1 MSPSQTHFRTCN
13 LCEAMCGL
21 EIEVQDGD
29 VLTIRG
35 DKADPFSHGHICPKA
50 TALADIYHD
59 PDRLRQPVRRT
70 PTGWETI
77 GWDEAFAEVVTNLKR
92 IQAEN
97 GRNAI
102 GIYQG
107 NPNVHNMGA
116 MLYAPPFVRTL
127 RTQNR
132 FSATSADQLPHHFAA
147 YFMFGHQ
154 LLLPIPDVDHTDFML
169 MLGANPLV
177 SNGSIMTAGGI
188 GNRLK
193 KLQKRGG
200 QLVVI
205 DPRRTE
211 TAVFANT
218 HHFIKPGS
226 DVLLLLAL
234 LHTIFAEGLDT
245 PGRLAAIAD
254 GLNDIQQA
262 VAHFSPEVAAA
273 PTGMPAESIR
283 QLARDFAGAET
294 AVCYGRIGVSTQKF
308 GGLCQW
314 LINLL
319 NFVTGNLDSPGGAM
333 FTLPAIDVV
342 GITAASGKTGG
353 YGRWH
358 SRVRNAP
365 EFGGEL
371 PVSVLAEEIL
381 TPGDGQIK
389 GLVTIAGNPVLSTPN
404 GRQLD
409 EAFSGLEFMAAID
422 IYINETTR
430 HANIILPPTTGLET
444 EHYDLI
450 FHMLAV
456 QNSAKYSPALFAP
469 AENGRHDW
477 QIFQELRRRMTGK
490 PLPKRNSL
498 RGKLDFFARMTPSQI
513 IDLGLRFGPYGAYRL
528 HKKKLP
534 QQGKQGLKL
543 PILKQQVHGVDLG
556 PLQPNLKRRLCT
568 SNRHIKLAPQL
579 MLADLQRVRRVLI
592 DGDQYSVNSDQY
604 SVNGGQESVD
614 GEQVLTLIGRRQLR
628 SNNSWMHNSPRLL
641 RGKDRCTLLIHPD
654 DAAAHGLANGD
665 SVAVCSRTG
674 RVVLPL
680 AVSAEMMLGVVSI
693 PHGWGHDREGVLLQT
708 AVQHPGVSI
717 NDLTDDQQLDHLTGN
732 AVFSGVAVWLEPVL

>member
-1 MSPSQTHFRTCN
+1 
-13 LCEAMCGL
+13 MCGL
-21 EIEVQDGD
+21 EIEVQGKDI
-29 VLTIRG
+29 LSIRG
-35 DKADPFSHGHICPKA
+35 DKADPFSQGHICPKA

-70 PTGWETI
+70 ENGWETI
-77 GWDEAFAEVVTNLKR
+77 GWDEAFTEVIDNLKQ

-107 NPNVHNMGA
+107 NPNVHNVGA
-116 MLYAPPFVRTL
+116 MLYSPPFVRTL
-127 RTQNR
+127 RTKNR

-147 YFMFGHQ
+147 FFMFGHQ
-154 LLLPIPDVDHTDFML
+154 LLLPVPDVDHTDFML

-177 SNGSIMTAGGI
+177 SNGSMMTAAGI
-188 GNRLK
+188 GKRLK

-211 TAVFANT
+211 TAVLANV
-218 HHFIKPGS
+218 HHFIKPGT

-234 LHTIFAEGLDT
+234 LHTIFAEGLAA

-254 GLNDIQQA
+254 GLAEVQQA
-262 VAHFSPEVAAA
+262 VADFSPEVAAGS
-273 PTGMPAESIR
+273 TGISAEAIR
-283 QLARDFAGAET
+283 QLARDFAGAKT

-314 LINLL
+314 LITLL
-319 NFVTGNLDSPGGAM
+319 NVVTGNLDSPGGAM

-358 SRVRNAP
+358 SRVRNLP

-389 GLVTIAGNPVLSTPN
+389 GMVTIAGNPVLSTSN

-409 EAFSGLEFMAAID
+409 KAFAGLEFMVAVD

-450 FHMLAV
+450 FHALAV
-456 QNSAKYSPALFAP
+456 RNSAKYSPALFPP

-477 QIFQELRRRMTGK
+477 QIFQALRRGMEGK
-490 PLPKRNSL
+490 PLPNRQNS

-513 IDLGLRFGPYGAYRL
+513 IDLALRFGPYGAHGFNKNKLRQQEEQGI
-528 HKKKLP
+528 KLP
-534 QQGKQGLKL
+534 SLKR
-543 PILKQQVHGVDLG
+543 QVHGVDLG
-556 PLQPNLKRRLCT
+556 PLQPNLKQRLCT
-568 SNRHIKLAPQL
+568 PNRRIQLAPEL
-579 MLADLQRVRRVLI
+579 MLADLARVRQTWLA
-592 DGDQYSVNSDQY
+592 NAE
-604 SVNGGQESVD
+604 NGQS
-614 GEQVLTLIGRRQLR
+614 LTLIGRRQLR
-628 SNNSWMHNSPRLL
+628 SNNSWMHNSEQLV
-641 RGKDRCTLLIHPD
+641 RGKNRCTLLMHPADATARGLMMD
-654 DAAAHGLANGD
+654 DL
-665 SVAVCSRTG
+665 VAIRSRTG
-674 RVVLPL
+674 CVALPL
-680 AVSAEMMLGVVSI
+680 KVSEEMMPGVVSI
-693 PHGWGHDREGVLLQT
+693 PHGWGHDRAGVMLGT

-717 NDLTDDQQLDHLTGN
+717 NDLTDDQQIDDLTGN
-732 AVFSGVAVWLEPVL
+732 AAFCGVAVWVDRAV